1 MLTQTGASAPVSHER
16 FTVTIISSIT
26 RSGAFEPFDLQVARG
41 QIQGHRNV
49 TVFGFN
55 PDVDTT
61 QVSVWPLQSLITF
74 PAAALQMTVSSS
86 STNDTAAGTGA
97 RTVVVEGL
105 DANYNEVT
113 ETVTLNGQTA
123 VTMAASLLRVNY
135 AYVNTAGSGNSAAG
149 NIYIGTGIVTAGV
162 PATVYDIIKLDY
174 NNTTTGSYTIPAGYT
189 GYVSQG
195 LFSTGQAS
203 GSTQVEGRLLTRGV
217 NNIRRTAALTTL
229 NNGVADYVFEYPLA
243 IPEKTTVEA
252 TAIGSANNN
261 SVSSM
266 FILVLVKEGP

>member
-1 MLTQTGASAPVSHER
+1 MATT
-16 FTVTIISSIT
+16 ISSVT
-26 RSGAFEPFDLQVARG
+26 RQGAYEPFELQVSRG

-61 QVSVWPLQSLITF
+61 QVSVWPLPSLITF
-74 PAAALQMTVSSS
+74 PASAIQMTVSSTS
-86 STNDTAAGTGA
+86 ANDTAAGTGA
-97 RTVVVEGL
+97 RTVVVQGL

-123 VTMAASLLRVNY
+123 VTMTASLLRVNY
-135 AYVNTAGSGNSAAG
+135 AYVRTAGSSNSAEG
-149 NIYIGTGIVTAGV
+149 DIYIGTGTVTAGV
-162 PATVYDIIKLDY
+162 PATAYDIIKFDY

-195 LFSTGQAS
+195 LFSTGQAG
-203 GSTQVEGRLLTRGV
+203 GSNPVQGRLLSRGV
-217 NNIRRTAALTTL
+217 NNIRMTAAITTI
-229 NNGVADYVFEYPLA
+229 NNGVANYVFEYPLA
-243 IPEKTTVEA
+243 IPEKTTLEA
-252 TAIGSANNN
+252 TAIGSSANN

-266 FILVLVKEGP
+266 FIIVLVKEGP

>member
-1 MLTQTGASAPVSHER
+1 MATT
-16 FTVTIISSIT
+16 ISSVT
-26 RSGAFEPFDLQVARG
+26 RGGAYEPFELQVSRG

-55 PDVDTT
+55 PDVDQT

-74 PAAALQMTVSSS
+74 PASALQMKVSSTS
-86 STNDTAAGTGA
+86 ANDTSAGTGA
-97 RTVVVEGL
+97 RTVVVQGL
-105 DANYNEVT
+105 DADYNEVT

-123 VTMAASLLRVNY
+123 VTMTASLLRVNY
-135 AYVNTAGSGNSAAG
+135 AYVATAGSGNSAAG
-149 NIYIGTGIVTAGV
+149 DIYIGTGTVTAGV
-162 PATVYDIIKLDY
+162 PATVYDVIKLDY
-174 NNTTTGSYTIPAGYT
+174 NTTTTGSFTIPAGYT
-189 GYVSQG
+189 GYLTQG

-203 GSTQVEGRLLTRGV
+203 GSTQVEGRLLTRGT
-217 NNIRRTAALTTL
+217 NNIRVTAAVTTL
-229 NNGVADYVFEYPLA
+229 NNGVADYVFEYPVA

-261 SVSSM
+261 ACSSM